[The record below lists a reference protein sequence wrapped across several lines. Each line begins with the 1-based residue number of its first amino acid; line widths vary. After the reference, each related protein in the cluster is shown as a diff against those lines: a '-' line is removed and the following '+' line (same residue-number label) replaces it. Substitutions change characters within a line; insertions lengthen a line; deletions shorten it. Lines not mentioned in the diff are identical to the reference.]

1 MKEILTALMIWI
13 SANTYYNTDHPLPTV
28 VFLPQ
33 EEMNSMYYKDNDHEP
48 DSLHGMYDKDN
59 DVIILP
65 DDWDKRKAWDQAVLL
80 HEMIHYYQ
88 DMNKMKFN
96 CTQEM
101 EKDSWPIQQF
111 YLKSVHNYDWDYD
124 QLWYIMIS
132 ACSDPFNF

>member
-13 SANTYYNTDHPLPTV
+13 SANTYYNTDHPLPNV

-33 EEMNSMYYKDNDHEP
+33 EEMNKMYYKDNEHEP
-48 DSLHGMYDKDN
+48 DSLHGMYDKEKDI
-59 DVIILP
+59 IILP
-65 DDWDKRKAWDQAVLL
+65 DTWDSRDAWSQGVLV

-88 DMNKMKFN
+88 DQNKMTYN

-101 EKDSWPIQQF
+101 EKDAWPIQQF
-111 YLKSVHNYDWDYD
+111 YLKKVQNYDWQYD

-132 ACSDPFNF
+132 ACSDPFSF

>member
-13 SANTYYNTDHPLPTV
+13 SANTTYNTDYPLPNV

-33 EEMNSMYYKDNDHEP
+33 EEMNKMYYKDNDHDP
-48 DSLHGMYDKDN
+48 DSLHGMYDKEN

-65 DDWDKRKAWDQAVLL
+65 DSWNRNDVWDKSVLV

-88 DMNKMKFN
+88 DQNGIKFN

-101 EKDSWPIQQF
+101 EKDAWPIQKTW
-111 YLKSVHNYDWDYD
+111 LKQEHGHEWNYD

-132 ACSDPFNF
+132 ACTDPFTF

>member
-13 SANTYYNTDHPLPTV
+13 SANTYYNTDHPLPNV

-33 EEMNSMYYKDNDHEP
+33 EEMNK
-48 DSLHGMYDKDN
+48 MYDKEKDI
-59 DVIILP
+59 IILP
-65 DDWDKRKAWDQAVLL
+65 DTWDSRDAWSQGVLV

-88 DMNKMKFN
+88 DQNKMTYN

-101 EKDSWPIQQF
+101 EKDAWPIQQF
-111 YLKSVHNYDWDYD
+111 YLKKVHNYDWDYD

-132 ACSDPFNF
+132 ACSDPFSF